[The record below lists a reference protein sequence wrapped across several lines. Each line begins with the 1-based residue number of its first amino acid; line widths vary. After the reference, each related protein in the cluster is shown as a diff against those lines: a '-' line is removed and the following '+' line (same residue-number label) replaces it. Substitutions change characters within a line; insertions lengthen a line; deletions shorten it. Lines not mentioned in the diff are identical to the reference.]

1 MRIELKTAPLVSPA
15 ITLADV
21 KTYAFKNT
29 SAYDDKINSLLLP
42 EQQYLEEYIGRKL
55 ISQSWYIY
63 LDAVDYADKLLA
75 YNNTITLSTFNVS
88 AITEVTKFDQL
99 NDPTV
104 EASSNYRLSGNEF
117 SDVSMLA
124 YNDTYSPT
132 MNNLRRVDAVRIEVI
147 AGYGLLAADIPLSV
161 LQALS
166 VQIDQKVRFGN
177 KITEDSNNS
186 MNENYQTLLM
196 PWRSVENWY

>member
-1 MRIELKTAPLVSPA
+1 MRIELKTGPLVSPA

-29 SAYDDKINSLLLP
+29 SAYDDKITSLLLP

-55 ISQSWYIY
+55 ISQSWYIF
-63 LDAVDYADKLLA
+63 LDAVEYSDKLDA
-75 YNNTITLSTFNVS
+75 YNNSITLSTFNVS
-88 AITEVTKFDQL
+88 AITEVTKFDQF
-99 NDPTV
+99 NDDTV

-117 SDVSMLA
+117 SDVSMLV

-147 AGYGLLAADIPLSV
+147 TGYGLLAADVPKTI

-177 KITEDSNNS
+177 KITESSTDSF
-186 MNENYQTLLM
+186 NENYQSLLM
-196 PWRSVENWY
+196 PFRSVENWY

>member
-1 MRIELKTAPLVSPA
+1 MRIELNTAPLVNPA

-29 SAYDDKINSLLLP
+29 SAYDDKITSLLLP

-55 ISQSWYIY
+55 ISQTWDIY
-63 LDAVDYADKLLA
+63 LDAQEYADKLLA

-88 AITEVTKFDQL
+88 SISEVTKYDQF
-99 NDPTV
+99 NNPTI
-104 EASSNYRLSGNEF
+104 ESTSNFRLSGNEF
-117 SDVSMLA
+117 SDVSMLV

-132 MNNLRRVDAVRIEVI
+132 MNNLRRVDAVKIEVVV
-147 AGYGLLAADIPLSV
+147 GYGLLAADVPKTI

-177 KITEDSNNS
+177 KITESSTDSF
-186 MNENYQTLLM
+186 NENYQTLLM
-196 PWRSVENWY
+196 PFRSVEDWY